1 MKSKRKV
8 RNECLIQV
16 FCVLLGLIVLFPILY
31 ALSVSFMENRD
42 ILSRTPRFLPRKI
55 TLDNYRT
62 ALFSTLLPR
71 YILNSFVVATV
82 CGVSRIIFGSMAAY
96 AFAFYEFK
104 GKSCLLYT
112 SPRPRPT
119 GRPPSPAWGRSAR
132 SPGRF
137 TGGAAR

>member
-82 CGVSRIIFGSMAAY
+82 CGVSRIDVYKRQAR
-96 AFAFYEFK
+96 
-104 GKSCLLYT
+104 T
-112 SPRPRPT
+112 PRPRP
-119 GRPPSPAWGRSAR
+119 PSWRRLCPA
-132 SPGRF
+132 
-137 TGGAAR
+137 